1 MKAQVGDRLVVKGHH
16 VGEAERHGEVIE
28 VHGEDGAPP
37 FLVKWDNGHEGLV
50 FPGSDMIVE
59 HSSS

>member
-1 MKAQVGDRLVVKGHH
+1 MKAQIGDRLVVKGHT

-28 VHGEDGAPP
+28 VHGEDGSPP

-50 FPGSDMIVE
+50 FPGSDMTVE
-59 HSSS
+59 HVEN